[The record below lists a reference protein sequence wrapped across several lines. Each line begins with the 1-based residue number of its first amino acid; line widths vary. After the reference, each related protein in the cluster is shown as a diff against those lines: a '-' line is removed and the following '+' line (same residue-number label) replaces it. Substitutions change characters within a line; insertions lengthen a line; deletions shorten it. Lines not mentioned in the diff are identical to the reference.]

1 MLTCVR
7 NKPSCRQSTLN
18 TPSMSAIRTILLKK
32 AITAFYYPLMSFIS
46 LNRYFHTPVRNSV
59 ITEYANSITLFF
71 SSVIEFTSVYRTAA
85 QGVLHINPITT
96 STAIEVYCLRLRIN
110 EALIVQTQVS
120 STCTTN
126 LYQHR
131 ITRGLRRRCRHHV
144 K

>member
-7 NKPSCRQSTLN
+7 NEPSYRRSTLN
-18 TPSMSAIRTILLKK
+18 TPSVGAIPSILLKA
-32 AITAFYYPLMSFIS
+32 AITAFYIPLVNTIS
-46 LNRYFHTPVRNSV
+46 LSPYFHTPTRKSAL
-59 ITEYANSITLFF
+59 IKFANSITLFF
-71 SSVIEFTSVYRTAA
+71 VHVIEFTLVFRGASQRAT
-85 QGVLHINPITT
+85 HINPLTT
-96 STAIEVYCLRLRIN
+96 STAIEVYCMRLRIN

-126 LYQHR
+126 LLQHR